1 MERAGAVRVGV
12 TVVASGVVGVIV
24 LGRSV
29 GVAARVVCHDSGL
42 EATVEGSGGGRHS
55 TSFRRTTVGATS
67 AASSHTLAGGQGL
80 EL

>member
-1 MERAGAVRVGV
+1 MERAGAVR
-12 TVVASGVVGVIV
+12 VGVIV

-29 GVAARVVCHDSGL
+29 GVAARVVRHDSGL

-67 AASSHTLAGGQGL
+67 AQSTSILAGGRWL